1 MQILSQKKNM
11 LNQIQIFKR
20 FLAHARLDTKQHQL
34 EGVSWMLNQE
44 LNPEDANNI
53 GGICADEMGL
63 GKTIQMIGLIV
74 SNLKANTLIVLPV
87 SLLVQWENEIK
98 RTLGFQPLVY
108 YGKEKQDIDLDL
120 LNLSPITLTT
130 YGQLTSDLCIL
141 FKKKWD
147 RVIYDEAHH
156 MKNSN
161 TRLWNIQSKLIRT
174 YTWLVT
180 GTPIH
185 NSLRDV
191 KNLFRLIGLRE
202 IHKRYEDYI
211 KSYILKRTKA
221 ECNIVLPEV
230 ESTNIVVPFESDI
243 ESQEQHEKIISK
255 ELHSQLSFSQINIE
269 TDSRKLASYM
279 STIEKLPLILQ
290 CRQMCIMPRLLQGKM
305 EVTSQFC
312 SLDDDYHSFSEAV
325 RGNSKLNK
333 ICQDLQN
340 RKNGRSKLVFCS
352 FRMEMDYLEQQT
364 KAMGYK
370 VGVID
375 GRTTH
380 TERKQILSQT
390 YDVLILQIYTCSEG
404 INLQNYSEIYIT
416 SPNWNP
422 AIEDQAVGRCHRIG
436 QQSKV
441 YVYRYVMDDFDL
453 EGKEKSMDNYIENI
467 QEKKREIYI

>member
-1 MQILSQKKNM
+1 M

-44 LNPEDANNI
+44 LNPEDSNNI

-63 GKTIQMIGLIV
+63 GKTIQMLGLIV

-108 YGKEKQDIDLDL
+108 YGKEKQNIDLDL

-130 YGQLTSDLCIL
+130 YGQLTSELCIL

-202 IHKRYEDYI
+202 IHKRYEDYM
-211 KSYILKRTKA
+211 KSYILKRTKT

-230 ESTNIVVPFESDI
+230 ESTNIVVPFETDI

-255 ELHSQLSFSQINIE
+255 ELHSQLPFSSIEIE
-269 TDSRKLASYM
+269 TDDRKLTSYM
-279 STIEKLPLILQ
+279 STMERLPLIIQ
-290 CRQMCIMPRLLQGKM
+290 CRQMCIMPRLLKEKM
-305 EVTSQFC
+305 EITSQFC
-312 SLDDDYHSFSEAV
+312 SLDDDYQSFSEAV
-325 RGNSKLNK
+325 DSNSKMNK
-333 ICQDLQN
+333 LCHDLRE
-340 RKNGRSKLVFCS
+340 RKNGRSKLVFCN
-352 FRMEMDYLEQQT
+352 FRMEMDYLNN
-364 KAMGYK
+364 
-370 VGVID
+370 
-375 GRTTH
+375 
-380 TERKQILSQT
+380 KQMLW
-390 YDVLILQIYTCSEG
+390 D
-404 INLQNYSEIYIT
+404 
-416 SPNWNP
+416 
-422 AIEDQAVGRCHRIG
+422 IG
-436 QQSKV
+436 
-441 YVYRYVMDDFDL
+441 L
-453 EGKEKSMDNYIENI
+453 L
-467 QEKKREIYI
+467 

>member
-1 MQILSQKKNM
+1 M

-44 LNPEDANNI
+44 LNPEDSNNI
-53 GGICADEMGL
+53 GGICADDMGL

-74 SNLKANTLIVLPV
+74 SNLKANTLIVVPV

-108 YGKEKQDIDLDL
+108 YSKEKKDIDLDI

-130 YGQLTSDLCIL
+130 YGQLTSELCIL

-156 MKNSN
+156 LKNSN
-161 TRLWNIQSKLIRT
+161 TRLWNIQSKIIRT

-191 KNLFRLIGLRE
+191 KNLFRLIGLKE

-221 ECNIVLPEV
+221 ECDIILPEV

-243 ESQEQHEKIISK
+243 ESQEQHEKTISK
-255 ELHSQLSFSQINIE
+255 ELHSQLPFSIIDID
-269 TDSRKLASYM
+269 TDSRKLTSYM
-279 STIEKLPLILQ
+279 STIERLPLILQ
-290 CRQMCIMPRLLQGKM
+290 CRQMCIMPRLLKNKM
-305 EVTSQFC
+305 EITSQFC
-312 SLDDDYHSFSEAV
+312 SLDDDYQSFGEAV
-325 RGNSKLNK
+325 ESNSKMNK
-333 ICQDLQN
+333 LCHDLRE
-340 RKNGRSKLVFCS
+340 RKNGQSKLVFCS
-352 FRMEMDYLEQQT
+352 FRIEMDYIEQQT
-364 KAMGYK
+364 KAMGYN
-370 VGVID
+370 VEVID

-380 TERKQILSQT
+380 AKRKQILSQT
-390 YDVLILQIYTCSEG
+390 YDILILQIYTCSEG

-422 AIEDQAVGRCHRIG
+422 AIEDQAIGRCHRIG
-436 QQSKV
+436 QKNKV

-453 EGKEKSMDNYIENI
+453 RGIEKSMDSHIEKI

>member
-1 MQILSQKKNM
+1 MENFSQKNTTM

-44 LNPEDANNI
+44 LNPEDSNNI

-63 GKTIQMIGLIV
+63 GKTIQMLGVIV
-74 SNLKANTLIVLPV
+74 SNLRANTLIVLPV

-98 RTLGFQPLVY
+98 RTLGFQPLIY
-108 YGKEKQDIDLDL
+108 YGKEKQNIDLDL

-130 YGQLTSDLCIL
+130 YGQLTSELCIL

-202 IHKRYEDYI
+202 IHKRYEDYM
-211 KSYILKRTKA
+211 KSYILKRTKE
-221 ECNIVLPEV
+221 ECDIILPDV
-230 ESTNIVVPFESDI
+230 ESTKIIVPFETI
-243 ESQEQHEKIISK
+243 CQNEKIISK
-255 ELHSQLSFSQINIE
+255 ELHSLLPCSQISIE
-269 TDSRKLASYM
+269 TDDRKLTSYM
-279 STIEKLPLILQ
+279 STMEQLPLILQ
-290 CRQMCIMPRLLQGKM
+290 CRQMCIMPRLLRDKM
-305 EVTSQFC
+305 EITRQFC
-312 SLDDDYHSFSEAV
+312 ELDDDYQSFGEAV
-325 RGNSKLNK
+325 ESNSKMNK
-333 ICQDLQN
+333 ICHDLKERN
-340 RKNGRSKLVFCS
+340 NGRSKLVFCS
-352 FRMEMDYLEQQT
+352 FRIEMDYLQEQT
-364 KAMGYK
+364 TAMGYN

-380 TERKQILSQT
+380 AERKQILSQT

-436 QQSKV
+436 QENTV
-441 YVYRYVMDDFDL
+441 YVYRYVMDNFDIDGR
-453 EGKEKSMDNYIENI
+453 ERSIDTYIEKV